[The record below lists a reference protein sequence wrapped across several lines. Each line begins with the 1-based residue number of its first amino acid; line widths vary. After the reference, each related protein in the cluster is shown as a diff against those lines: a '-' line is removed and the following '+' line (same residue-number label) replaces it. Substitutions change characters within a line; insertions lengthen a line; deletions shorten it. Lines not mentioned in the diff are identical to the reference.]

1 LRLREEIRRHDYLY
15 YVLDRPEI
23 SDQRYDRL
31 FDELRRLEKA
41 HPELV
46 TPDSPTQRVAGA
58 PSPSFPEIRHRSPM
72 LSLDSTTAPDAVREF
87 DRRIRPQLCG
97 RGDAPYVLEPKF
109 DGLSLEL
116 VYEHGELV
124 RASTRGDGLIGEGVT
139 PNVRTISSLPLQL
152 RSQSSPPRL
161 LAIRAE
167 VFMRIS
173 EFEKLNATLD
183 REGKPSFANPR
194 NAAAGS
200 IRQLDPS
207 VTASRR
213 LEIVCYEVLTME
225 GVLRIKTHWEAL
237 AALQEWGLRTSPLAQ
252 RSMKLDEMFA
262 YHSQMEAKRDD
273 LDYEIDGIVI
283 KVNDLKAR
291 EGLGSTA
298 HHPRWALA
306 FKFTARGEETVIED
320 IVVQVGRT
328 GVLTPVAV
336 LKPAQI
342 GGVTVARASLHN
354 RAEIVRKSLRVGDTV
369 RVIRAGD
376 VIPEVIERISKGHR
390 RGRRFEMPAR
400 CPACGAKIAQNGPS
414 DICPNGLACPAQL
427 KESILH
433 FASRDALDIRGLGKE
448 TVDLLVSSG
457 MLKSVA
463 DLFALRELDLR
474 RLGRFAEVSA
484 RNLIRTI
491 QTSKRTE
498 LWRFLHALGI
508 PGVGAPAPPVIS
520 PIIFVH
526 LKRFKLPMW
535 TGSGQLQGSA
545 PSSLGA
551 SLSSFDDPKHV
562 RPSASVENAVSSCM
576 ARSRSPRDLFRAK
589 LWSSRARSTRC
600 RGQKHRIWC
609 GSWEAEQWSPS
620 ERAQIW

>member
-1 LRLREEIRRHDYLY
+1 
-15 YVLDRPEI
+15 
-23 SDQRYDRL
+23 
-31 FDELRRLEKA
+31 
-41 HPELV
+41 
-46 TPDSPTQRVAGA
+46 
-58 PSPSFPEIRHRSPM
+58 M
-72 LSLDSTTAPDAVREF
+72 W
-87 DRRIRPQLCG
+87 
-97 RGDAPYVLEPKF
+97 
-109 DGLSLEL
+109 
-116 VYEHGELV
+116 
-124 RASTRGDGLIGEGVT
+124 
-139 PNVRTISSLPLQL
+139 
-152 RSQSSPPRL
+152 
-161 LAIRAE
+161 
-167 VFMRIS
+167 IS
-173 EFEKLNATLD
+173 EFEKLNATLK
-183 REGKPSFANPR
+183 REGKPLFANPR

-207 VTASRR
+207 VTASRW
-213 LEIVCYEVLTME
+213 LEIVCYEVLTIE

-262 YHSQMEAKRDD
+262 YHSKMEAKRDD

-306 FKFTARGEETVIED
+306 FKFTAREGETVIED
-320 IVVQVGRT
+320 IIVHVGRT

-354 RAEIVRKSLRVGDTV
+354 RAEIARKSLRVDDTV
-369 RVIRAGD
+369 RLIRAGD

-390 RGRRFEMPAR
+390 RGGRFEMPAR

-433 FASRDALDIRGLGKE
+433 FASRAALDIRGLGKE

-463 DLFALRELDLR
+463 DLFNLRELDLR

-484 RNLIRTI
+484 RNLISTI

-498 LWRFLHALGI
+498 LWRFLHALSI
-508 PGVGAPAPPVIS
+508 QGVGARTARDLADHFRTLEAIQAADVDRVRAAPGIGPV
-520 PIIFVH
+520 V
-526 LKRFKLPMW
+526 
-535 TGSGQLQGSA
+535 
-545 PSSLGA
+545 
-551 SLSSFDDPKHV
+551 
-562 RPSASVENAVSSCM
+562 
-576 ARSRSPRDLFRAK
+576 ARSVVEFFRRPETRKTIRLCRERGLKLHGAKPLPTGPFSGKVVVFTGALDSMSRSEAQNLVRNLGGRTVESVGKGTDLVIAGVEPGSKYDKARAPGIRTLDEK
-589 LWSSRARSTRC
+589 QWSRSVARS
-600 RGQKHRIWC
+600 
-609 GSWEAEQWSPS
+609 
-620 ERAQIW
+620 